1 MEETRPETENRM
13 EIENRIRNLVWTVSG
28 DYTLEVR
35 PDVERFGREKYCA
48 LYDGIRQGAFA
59 KWFDRETYQLYL
71 VKKIYCHAMEAPLKM
86 IAALVTEAA
95 VSGRLLEERKGV
107 EGIRR
112 RAYEELLDHE
122 FSMLCSS
129 APGQLQLA
137 WIRLQ
142 MDPGYRASGNIRKWL
157 ELLMTAEKI
166 QDTGE
171 LIRLTDL
178 LYNQMM
184 EPDFERKRGT
194 LEQVLAVT
202 IEELREFS
210 WKDFLSEELYE
221 DALETYLEKLSLDL
235 TSLPEAPEQ
244 TAEEGSEEEQ
254 KKKKKKI
261 VVVDEETLTKTH
273 SYVELNY
280 GKTWL
285 TPAQEKQRN
294 EKLCRGLHGDCSL
307 YYTEGILKHPV
318 KKNYQLAYAGKQK
331 DKNIHAY
338 YDAHREVKQN
348 IRLLTGALKKALV
361 LREDTQYF
369 PADCGRIVPS
379 WLWKA
384 GRCPH
389 GSLFLK
395 EQKQDAMDFVVDVLI
410 DASGSQRSRQAQ
422 VAMQGYILS
431 ETLSNL
437 EIPFRVMSFCTFWDY
452 TILHR
457 FRDYEDDRRN
467 NANIFEYITSSNNR
481 DGLAIRAAGMD
492 LLAREEAQK
501 LLIVLSDG
509 KPYDVLIN
517 RPGSRNPAPY
527 CGEYAVED
535 TAREV
540 LRLRQ
545 QGVAV
550 LGVFAGEEKELAA
563 ERKIFGK
570 DFAYI
575 RDIRNFAGT
584 VGRYLL
590 RQIEG

>member
-59 KWFDRETYQLYL
+59 KWFDREAYQLYL

-235 TSLPEAPEQ
+235 TSLPEMPEQ

-254 KKKKKKI
+254 KKKKKS
-261 VVVDEETLTKTH
+261 H
-273 SYVELNY
+273 
-280 GKTWL
+280 
-285 TPAQEKQRN
+285 RM
-294 EKLCRGLHGDCSL
+294 
-307 YYTEGILKHPV
+307 TE
-318 KKNYQLAYAGKQK
+318 A
-331 DKNIHAY
+331 
-338 YDAHREVKQN
+338 
-348 IRLLTGALKKALV
+348 
-361 LREDTQYF
+361 F
-369 PADCGRIVPS
+369 
-379 WLWKA
+379 
-384 GRCPH
+384 
-389 GSLFLK
+389 
-395 EQKQDAMDFVVDVLI
+395 
-410 DASGSQRSRQAQ
+410 
-422 VAMQGYILS
+422 
-431 ETLSNL
+431 
-437 EIPFRVMSFCTFWDY
+437 
-452 TILHR
+452 
-457 FRDYEDDRRN
+457 YE
-467 NANIFEYITSSNNR
+467 
-481 DGLAIRAAGMD
+481 
-492 LLAREEAQK
+492 
-501 LLIVLSDG
+501 
-509 KPYDVLIN
+509 
-517 RPGSRNPAPY
+517 
-527 CGEYAVED
+527 
-535 TAREV
+535 
-540 LRLRQ
+540 
-545 QGVAV
+545 
-550 LGVFAGEEKELAA
+550 
-563 ERKIFGK
+563 
-570 DFAYI
+570 
-575 RDIRNFAGT
+575 
-584 VGRYLL
+584 
-590 RQIEG
+590 

>member
-184 EPDFERKRGT
+184 EPGFERKRGT

-235 TSLPEAPEQ
+235 TSLPEVPEQ

-254 KKKKKKI
+254 KNKKKKI
-261 VVVDEETLTKTH
+261 VVVDEETLAKTH

-307 YYTEGILKHPV
+307 YYTEGILKPM
-318 KKNYQLAYAGKQK
+318 QAS
-331 DKNIHAY
+331 
-338 YDAHREVKQN
+338 R
-348 IRLLTGALKKALV
+348 
-361 LREDTQYF
+361 
-369 PADCGRIVPS
+369 RI
-379 WLWKA
+379 
-384 GRCPH
+384 
-389 GSLFLK
+389 
-395 EQKQDAMDFVVDVLI
+395 
-410 DASGSQRSRQAQ
+410 
-422 VAMQGYILS
+422 
-431 ETLSNL
+431 
-437 EIPFRVMSFCTFWDY
+437 
-452 TILHR
+452 
-457 FRDYEDDRRN
+457 
-467 NANIFEYITSSNNR
+467 
-481 DGLAIRAAGMD
+481 
-492 LLAREEAQK
+492 
-501 LLIVLSDG
+501 
-509 KPYDVLIN
+509 
-517 RPGSRNPAPY
+517 
-527 CGEYAVED
+527 
-535 TAREV
+535 
-540 LRLRQ
+540 
-545 QGVAV
+545 
-550 LGVFAGEEKELAA
+550 
-563 ERKIFGK
+563 KIFTP
-570 DFAYI
+570 I
-575 RDIRNFAGT
+575 MTPI
-584 VGRYLL
+584 GR
-590 RQIEG
+590 

>member
-1 MEETRPETENRM
+1 
-13 EIENRIRNLVWTVSG
+13 
-28 DYTLEVR
+28 
-35 PDVERFGREKYCA
+35 
-48 LYDGIRQGAFA
+48 
-59 KWFDRETYQLYL
+59 
-71 VKKIYCHAMEAPLKM
+71 MEAPLKM

-235 TSLPEAPEQ
+235 TSLPEVPEQ

-318 KKNYQLAYAGKQK
+318 KKNYQLAYASKQK

-348 IRLLTGALKKALV
+348 IRLLTGALKKSPGSAGGHPVFSGRLRKDRAV
-361 LREDTQYF
+361 LAVEGGTVS
-369 PADCGRIVPS
+369 P
-379 WLWKA
+379 WKPVFE
-384 GRCPH
+384 RT
-389 GSLFLK
+389 
-395 EQKQDAMDFVVDVLI
+395 
-410 DASGSQRSRQAQ
+410 
-422 VAMQGYILS
+422 
-431 ETLSNL
+431 ETG
-437 EIPFRVMSFCTFWDY
+437 C
-452 TILHR
+452 
-457 FRDYEDDRRN
+457 
-467 NANIFEYITSSNNR
+467 
-481 DGLAIRAAGMD
+481 DGLCGGRAHRCQRISEEPAG
-492 LLAREEAQK
+492 
-501 LLIVLSDG
+501 
-509 KPYDVLIN
+509 
-517 RPGSRNPAPY
+517 
-527 CGEYAVED
+527 
-535 TAREV
+535 
-540 LRLRQ
+540 
-545 QGVAV
+545 
-550 LGVFAGEEKELAA
+550 AG
-563 ERKIFGK
+563 G
-570 DFAYI
+570 
-575 RDIRNFAGT
+575 NAGI
-584 VGRYLL
+584 YS
-590 RQIEG
+590 Q